1 MVSTKKRKI
10 YLALT
15 FIGIVI
21 FFISVIS
28 FMVLAYITNGNVTQ
42 THVRIAWVLFAFIA
56 LGSLMSLIG
65 ALLFI
70 LLNKEKIKDYL
81 KKISSRITLF
91 GAIFLSILAIVP
103 SVIFSVISNGGT
115 LVNAFSAT
123 GLLIV
128 VSVALEFDKSLE
140 AQMLM
145 KSYKGFLK

>member
-81 KKISSRITLF
+81 KKIS
-91 GAIFLSILAIVP
+91 
-103 SVIFSVISNGGT
+103 N
-115 LVNAFSAT
+115 
-123 GLLIV
+123 
-128 VSVALEFDKSLE
+128 
-140 AQMLM
+140 
-145 KSYKGFLK
+145 